1 MASRQYQVLSG
12 PPENK
17 EVSMA
22 AEVDKKEETA
32 PAKKGKGLLIAIVA
46 VALIGIGA
54 GAYFMLGAKKAP
66 AGDGHGES
74 AEASAPEGGHGAAPA
89 AKSSGIFNL
98 EPFIVN
104 LQDNSGTRYLKLTV
118 NLELTDGA
126 NPAELTA
133 QTTQMRDSL
142 IILLSSKSYS
152 DIGTVE
158 GKYLMRDE
166 IVARV
171 NQFLT
176 KGKVKTAY
184 FTEFVIQ

>member
-22 AEVDKKEETA
+22 AEVDRKEEAAA
-32 PAKKGKGLLIAIVA
+32 PAKKGKGLLIAIIA

-54 GAYFMLGAKKAP
+54 GAYFMMGAKKAP
-66 AGDGHGES
+66 AGEGHG

-133 QTTQMRDSL
+133 QTTQVRDSL